1 MTFGK
6 CSGFCRNS
14 FQTTSIAAA
23 AAAAEEEGRKENE
36 IKYAC
41 LL

>member
-6 CSGFCRNS
+6 DSGFRRNS
-14 FQTTSIAAA
+14 FQTTSI